1 MLSRLSIPPIVKIFS
16 VVIILIIGVAAVG
29 TIYVIRQ
36 ANVQTNSQASEPVD
50 LPKKVS
56 WPPVQNPASGSATKT
71 QTSGST
77 NSKTTTPEETAPLPT
92 EKPTTVKKAT
102 NPSWV
107 YSGASKLSVLPIPN
121 GLKNTLYLKFENDS
135 FTGVSSINY
144 LLTYNSGLT
153 AIVRSAQGNIVPSA
167 NPIVKDTTTG
177 LLSITRA
184 IFLGTCSQ
192 NVCTTDTN
200 MNSFKLTVTVSYQ
213 DATSDGLSLEAFAL

>member
-1 MLSRLSIPPIVKIFS
+1 MLSRFSIPPIVKIFS
-16 VVIILIIGVAAVG
+16 VVIIVIIGLAAVG

-36 ANVQTNSQASEPVD
+36 ANVQTNSQASEPVA
-50 LPKKVS
+50 LPQKVS
-56 WPPVQNPASGSATKT
+56 WPPVQSPASSSATKS
-71 QTSGST
+71 QTAGSS
-77 NSKTTTPEETAPLPT
+77 NPKTPSTEETTPLPA
-92 EKPTTVKKAT
+92 EKPTSKKVT

-107 YSGASKLSVLPIPN
+107 YSGVSKLSVLPIPN
-121 GLKNTLYLKFENDS
+121 GLKNTLYLKFEIDS
-135 FTGVSSINY
+135 FTGISSINY

-167 NPIVKDTTTG
+167 NPIVKDPSTG

-200 MNSFKLTVTVSYQ
+200 LNSFKLTVTVSYQ